1 MTLISGSS
9 ETEIAASIDACWA
22 VVEDVERSVEWQ
34 QGLEQ
39 VTVIERDDEGR
50 PVICD
55 TVSDAKFTK
64 VRCRVT
70 VAYDPPHR
78 LTITRLESDDVD
90 VMESSWELT
99 DVGDGRTQA
108 VYRLAVD
115 PGPIPRFA
123 RPLERALRPVLLG
136 RRAQELDRAV
146 TGRG

>member
-1 MTLISGSS
+1 MTLITGSS
-9 ETEIAASIDACWA
+9 EAEIAASLDACWA
-22 VVEDVERSVEWQ
+22 VVEDVERSAEWQ
-34 QGLEQ
+34 QGLER
-39 VTVIERDDEGR
+39 VTVVKRDDAGR
-50 PVICD
+50 PTICD

-99 DVGDGRTQA
+99 DVGGGRTHA